1 MAFTMNTSEVVESLR
16 VSDQTLRRLRRDGV
30 LRPGIHFRAIGTGEK
45 RPPLLWNPEAV
56 DAELAKRSRRLL
68 TNRGQG

>member
-1 MAFTMNTSEVVESLR
+1 MTTPEVVDSLR

-30 LRPGIHFRAIGTGEK
+30 LRPGIHFRAIGTGTE
-45 RPPLLWNPEAV
+45 RPPLVWNPEAV

-68 TNRGQG
+68 TGRGQG

>member
-1 MAFTMNTSEVVESLR
+1 MAFTMTTPEVVDSLR

-30 LRPGIHFRAIGTGEK
+30 LRPGIHFRAIGTGTE
-45 RPPLLWNPEAV
+45 RPPLVWNPEAV

-68 TNRGQG
+68 TAKA